1 MKSVTRKILALLMT
15 LALLT
20 LAACS
25 DEAAP
30 GNSATPSSSKAPSSQ
45 SESTTPPSSSTPSSE
60 SQPPLAVSSY
70 DEYFSQSVD
79 FVNNV
84 DDTAVGNV
92 FIYQEGVPDP
102 KEWIDA
108 ELLKAFPDAA
118 DGQLYK
124 WETNTTDPSNHI
136 VEYSL
141 LLDDAVTEFVWA
153 EENRIICAAGNTVY
167 SINYS
172 GEDKQTMFTAD
183 GPVTNLAANETLV
196 FYVVNEYLYRYYI
209 PDKIT
214 DKLCH
219 APGISPGYPVPLTN
233 HQVLWS
239 VAAPDRPEVDY
250 TLWYV
255 YTGPDSEAEEISLEE
270 MESLFNEWAE
280 RVGL

>member
-1 MKSVTRKILALLMT
+1 MKLKSVTRKILALIMVFT
-15 LALLT
+15 ILT

-25 DEAAP
+25 KSTTP
-30 GNSATPSSSKAPSSQ
+30 NSSNAPSSQ
-45 SESTTPPSSSTPSSE
+45 SEPTAQPSSSAQSSE
-60 SQPPLAVSSY
+60 SQAPMTVSSY

-79 FVNNV
+79 FVRSV
-84 DDTAVGNV
+84 DDTAIGNV
-92 FIYQEGVPDP
+92 FIYQTGVPDP

-124 WETNTTDPSNHI
+124 WETNTTDTNNHV

-141 LLDDAVTEFVWA
+141 LLDEQVTEFVWA
-153 EENRIICAAGNTVY
+153 EDDRIICAAGNTVY

-233 HQVLWS
+233 HQVLWK

-250 TLWYV
+250 MLWYV
-255 YTGPDSEAEEISLEE
+255 YTGPEGEAEEISFEE
-270 MESLFNEWAE
+270 MESLSNEWAE
-280 RVGL
+280 RVGM